1 MSSSICAAA
10 EEDEDG
16 SPEDDEDGGGTSG
29 FAGGEAGRSIST
41 SDVEI
46 PGLDP
51 GPREGSRAKT

>member
-10 EEDEDG
+10 EEDEEG
-16 SPEDDEDGGGTSG
+16 SPDDEDDGGSG
-29 FAGGEAGRSIST
+29 FDGGEDGCSIST